1 MTAPAV
7 PPVHAG
13 VVGGHG
19 DVVALLVVLLIL
31 ACTLLAVVLPGSVR
45 ILQLRRTA
53 RRHRRG

>member
-1 MTAPAV
+1 
-7 PPVHAG
+7 

-19 DVVALLVVLLIL
+19 DVDALLVVLLIL
-31 ACTLLAVVLPGSVR
+31 ACTLLAVLLTGSVR